1 MPSMFER
8 YVNVM
13 IMILVPYLA
22 FLWAKRYFKKNE
34 ERMQARE
41 AEENIKI
48 IRSPSSWFMIGAV
61 GGSFLVY
68 LDLFATL
75 GSLGIIFPYT
85 EDGYIVNIL
94 FIPVI
99 FLCIGFILM
108 YTAWRVEVRE
118 TELLYSDILG
128 RKKIYRYDEIEIEPF
143 ASGDKIYQ
151 NGKYQF
157 KVTIYATNY
166 SSLYEA
172 YEAYHMERR
181 KKERELKKK
190 KA

>member
-1 MPSMFER
+1 
-8 YVNVM
+8 
-13 IMILVPYLA
+13 
-22 FLWAKRYFKKNE
+22 
-34 ERMQARE
+34 MQARE

-48 IRSPSSWFMIGAV
+48 IRSPSSCFMV
-61 GGSFLVY
+61 GVVGVSLLAFA
-68 LDLFATL
+68 DLYVTL
-75 GSLGIIFPYT
+75 GSLGIIFPY
-85 EDGYIVNIL
+85 EEYGYIFNIF
-94 FIPVI
+94 FIPI
-99 FLCIGFILM
+99 ILGYTCAILM